1 LGATLVHGTQV
12 GLIPQKSIEESQK
25 SAEKSTNKSYQSRP
39 VFIPFVFF
47 IARHITLIIAEN
59 I

>member
-1 LGATLVHGTQV
+1 V